1 MSQEN
6 VEIVRSGFERVAE
19 GDVGAWFQLADPEI
33 RVHPR
38 PSEPDA
44 AAEYRGLDGL
54 MDYAVNWYSQWDE
67 YTAQPIEII
76 DVGEQVLVRAR
87 ERGYVE
93 RTGVE
98 VLEEFSHSFLIRDG
112 KVVEWRMY
120 DSHEDALEAV
130 GLSE

>member
-67 YTAQPIEII
+67 YTAEPIEII

-98 VLEEFSHSFLIRDG
+98 VLEEFSHSFLVRDG

-120 DSHEDALEAV
+120 DSHDEALEAV
-130 GLSE
+130 GLRE

>member
-1 MSQEN
+1 
-6 VEIVRSGFERVAE
+6 
-19 GDVGAWFQLADPEI
+19 
-33 RVHPR
+33 
-38 PSEPDA
+38 
-44 AAEYRGLDGL
+44 

-98 VLEEFSHSFLIRDG
+98 VLEDFSHSFLIRDG

-130 GLSE
+130 GLRE